1 MDQTGEIDSTKS
13 FISYQSRRYFG
24 GSFVNNKLSRMRN
37 KYRTLKLANRDFT
50 VVANNCVSGTIYED
64 LGLQYLT
71 PFVGLYIMPAD
82 FVKLCVSFDYY
93 MVQNLKECHRA
104 DVDFPVGKLGDVTIY
119 FMHYQTFEVAKEKWE
134 RRKLRMNLS
143 NIGFIL
149 IQRDGCTKDDMARFD
164 CIENPNK
171 VILTAFKDSGLK
183 SAHYV
188 PRFGEL
194 EELGN
199 VLEFEGSFS
208 GKRIMYDFD
217 FIRWINFFS
226 F

>member
-1 MDQTGEIDSTKS
+1 M
-13 FISYQSRRYFG
+13 
-24 GSFVNNKLSRMRN
+24 
-37 KYRTLKLANRDFT
+37 
-50 VVANNCVSGTIYED
+50 
-64 LGLQYLT
+64 
-71 PFVGLYIMPAD
+71 
-82 FVKLCVSFDYY
+82 
-93 MVQNLKECHRA
+93 
-104 DVDFPVGKLGDVTIY
+104 
-119 FMHYQTFEVAKEKWE
+119 
-134 RRKLRMNLS
+134 

-217 FIRWINFFS
+217 FIRWINFF
-226 F
+226 